1 MTRQIADI
9 ALSMI
14 QHYSNINCGWVI
26 TNEKIDDD
34 SYFVRMENKEL
45 CLLAKYN
52 ARIEDDM
59 LVLYDGFYG
68 DFLNCCKL

>member
-45 CLLAKYN
+45 DKLAKYE
-52 ARIEDDM
+52 ARIEDAM

-68 DFLNCCKL
+68 DFLNCCKI

>member
-45 CLLAKYN
+45 DKLAKYE

-68 DFLNCCKL
+68 DFLNCCKI

>member
-26 TNEKIDDD
+26 TNEKIDDG

-45 CLLAKYN
+45 NLLAKYE
-52 ARIEDDM
+52 AKIEDDM
-59 LVLYDGFYG
+59 LVLYDGIYG
-68 DFLNCCKL
+68 DFLNCCKI